1 MKKNLKLIIFLSVQF
16 SLIISICLIVLFAGK
31 KNYTVT
37 FNLNGG
43 ECIGGEVVQS
53 VRYGESANPPAVTR
67 EGHSFVGW
75 DRAYNT
81 ITGDIEVFA
90 LWRIETTYGIEFE
103 EVGNY
108 CLVSGCFDDL
118 SGNVYIAPFY
128 NGKKV
133 LGIKDGAFKGNK
145 KITGM
150 FLCDGLLSIGD
161 EAFSGCSGLK
171 VAYIPST
178 VEEIGKKALYGCY
191 KLKALSIPFVGNSVH
206 NNTSPYFGYLFG
218 GTSFSNG
225 YRMVPASLK
234 NVDINSKHDIPD
246 YAFYKCSNIV
256 NFNIF
261 GAINKIGNNAFRNC
275 KGMASIILPNTIT
288 SIGKAAFANCIS
300 LPGINLPYNLGKVEE
315 AMFANCTSLQAIII
329 EPKLKE
335 IAENA
340 FQNCINLKEFII
352 NENDNFIFKNN
363 KLYFAED
370 DTVKEYIIVME
381 EYKDEVDSLK
391 EDLPPFYFEVGKFP
405 LIRDDLIIDND
416 KILDIE
422 NAIKK

>member
-43 ECIGGEVVQS
+43 QCVGGEVVQS
-53 VRYGESANPPAVTR
+53 VNYGESANPPAVTR
-67 EGHSFVGW
+67 EGHSFIGW
-75 DRAYNT
+75 DRAYNA
-81 ITGDIEVFA
+81 ITGDTEIYA
-90 LWRIETTYGIEFE
+90 LWKIETTYGIEFE
-103 EVGNY
+103 EIGNY

-150 FLCDGLLSIGD
+150 FLCDGLISIGD
-161 EAFSGCSGLK
+161 EAFSGCSGLE
-171 VAYIPST
+171 VVYIPST
-178 VEEIGKKALYGCY
+178 VEEIGTKALFGCY
-191 KLKALSIPFVGNSVH
+191 KLRGLSIPFVGNSIH

-225 YRMVPASLK
+225 YRVVPSNLK
-234 NVDINSKHDIPD
+234 DVNVNSKYEIPA
-246 YAFYKCSNIV
+246 YAFYKCSNII
-256 NFNIF
+256 NF
-261 GAINKIGNNAFRNC
+261 KILGGVKRIGHNAFRNC
-275 KGMASIILPNTIT
+275 KAMTSIILPNTIT
-288 SIGKAAFANCIS
+288 NIGKAAFANCIS
-300 LPGINLPYNLGKVEE
+300 LPGINLPYNLEKVEE
-315 AMFANCTSLQAIII
+315 GTFANCTSLEAIII

-335 IAENA
+335 IVDNA
-340 FQNCINLKEFII
+340 FQNCSKLKEFII
-352 NENDNFIFKNN
+352 NENENFAFKDS
-363 KLYFAED
+363 KLYFAKD
-370 DTVKEYIIVME
+370 DTVEEYIIVME
-381 EYKDEVDSLK
+381 EYKDEVDNLK
-391 EDLPPFYFEVGKFP
+391 EDLPPLIFEPGKFP
-405 LIRDDLIIDND
+405 FSKDDQLINSD

-422 NAIKK
+422 NIIKK